1 LFTRFRAVRIRHRG
15 TRRNTAPDR
24 EAIVRTHK
32 KEESMKKSLSTLAVV
47 SVVSIFLTVGCAQW
61 EGLSSNTKTG
71 AGIGAVSGGILGAL
85 LDSNQPWRGAIIGAA
100 AGAAAGGWIG
110 GRTDGRT
117 DNNVP
122 AADSNSEVIDQA
134 AREAARQNATIKY
147 SRTTENGVNE
157 EVIATPISR
166 SGNYRTVNIKY
177 YRDGRLITSENRE
190 VNIS

>member
-1 LFTRFRAVRIRHRG
+1 M
-15 TRRNTAPDR
+15 
-24 EAIVRTHK
+24 
-32 KEESMKKSLSTLAVV
+32 KEESMKKSLSALAVV
-47 SVVSIFLTVGCAQW
+47 SVVSVFLTVGCAQW
-61 EGLSSNTKTG
+61 EEMSSNTKTG
-71 AGIGAVSGGILGAL
+71 AGIGAVSGGVLGAL
-85 LDSNQPWRGAIIGAA
+85 IDSNQPWRGAIIGAA

-134 AREAARQNATIKY
+134 AREAARQNATIRY

-166 SGNYRTVNIKY
+166 SGNYRTVSLKY
-177 YRDGRLITSENRE
+177 YRDGRLITSETRE
-190 VNIS
+190 VEIS